1 MMWMAEAVEKN
12 LKTVIINIF
21 LMLKKL
27 GESMGMKKRDMED
40 REKKI

>member
-1 MMWMAEAVEKN
+1 MTWMAEAVEKN

-21 LMLKKL
+21 LMLKKI
-27 GESMGMKKRDMED
+27 GESMGRKKRDMED